1 KRSDAAPSGFGGGRG
16 AAPDPSSLSAD
27 LDLDRVVLL
36 GLAGVAAIAVDA
48 AEHRL
53 DCVVLLGIAGV
64 VAPAQGCTTTW
75 VKPGEDQALASR
87 DEKLCELE
95 ATKASAIGD
104 TANRR
109 AAVGDMA
116 YRRR

>member
-1 KRSDAAPSGFGGGRG
+1 MGTPTVVIALILG
-16 AAPDPSSLSAD
+16 A
-27 LDLDRVVLL
+27 LL
-36 GLAGVAAIAVDA
+36 L
-48 AEHRL
+48 
-53 DCVVLLGIAGV
+53 
-64 VAPAQGCTTTW
+64 QGCTTTW
-75 VKPGEDQALASR
+75 VKPGEDQAVASQ

-116 YRRR
+116 YRRRLAYVDALYACMKAKGYKRQ

>member
-1 KRSDAAPSGFGGGRG
+1 MCVYAPELIISRSARSRRTLALILG
-16 AAPDPSSLSAD
+16 
-27 LDLDRVVLL
+27 VLL
-36 GLAGVAAIAVDA
+36 L
-48 AEHRL
+48 
-53 DCVVLLGIAGV
+53 
-64 VAPAQGCTTTW
+64 QGCTTTW
-75 VKPGEDQALASR
+75 VNPGEDQALASR

-116 YRRR
+116 HRRRLAYVDALYACMKAKGYKRQ

>member
-1 KRSDAAPSGFGGGRG
+1 MRSRRTLALILG
-16 AAPDPSSLSAD
+16 
-27 LDLDRVVLL
+27 VLL
-36 GLAGVAAIAVDA
+36 L
-48 AEHRL
+48 
-53 DCVVLLGIAGV
+53 
-64 VAPAQGCTTTW
+64 QGCTTTW

-87 DEKLCELE
+87 EEKRCELE

-116 YRRR
+116 YRRRLAYVDALYARMKAKGYKRQ